1 MSTRWYPLYQRGNP
15 QLRVFLPNFWMKV
28 IKPKEEIPPNMVHFH
43 VSNEM
48 TEYDVRN
55 YLTKIYKLPVV
66 AVRVEMKNGETV
78 KTQQGDIIKEDDYK
92 EAHVTMEKGFKFSF
106 PEIDTRPGYDIFK
119 KSSEQTKKT
128 MDDLEK
134 KYRYRPGLPTWFE
147 Q

>member
-28 IKPKEEIPPNMVHFH
+28 VKPKEEIPPNMVHFH
-43 VSNEM
+43 VSPEM

-66 AVRVEMKNGETV
+66 AVRVEMKNGNVV
-78 KTQQGDIIKEDDYK
+78 KTIKGNLIKEDDFK
-92 EAHVTMEKGFKFSF
+92 EAHVTMEKSFKFTF
-106 PEIDTRPGYDIFK
+106 PDIDPRPGYEVYT
-119 KSSEQTKKT
+119 KSAEDTKKAQEA
-128 MDDLEK
+128 LQK
-134 KYRYRPGLPTWFE
+134 KFRYRPGLPTWFT